1 MHNWKLSRNGWGDSA
16 HEYGDQTRSYDFSR
30 VREVLAIVGLTPI
43 EEDRG
48 PGRRTEVHTATVEEP
63 VVASRSE
70 QAILRDMS
78 IGTDQQFQIQEALE
92 LLADMLDALEEIPD
106 VLDRML
112 VAEAQFDAANW
123 RRRLQALLRAEAPE
137 VPDDQNDLFGD

>member
-1 MHNWKLSRNGWGDSA
+1 MSMEIKPDRMISLGHGKYW
-16 HEYGDQTRSYDFSR
+16 RSD
-30 VREVLAIVGLTPI
+30 AIVGLTPI

-48 PGRRTEVHTATVEEP
+48 PGRRTEVYTATVEDP

-70 QAILRDMS
+70 QVILRDMS

-92 LLADMLDALEEIPD
+92 MLADMLDSLEEISD

-112 VAEAQFDAANW
+112 VAEAQFDVANW
-123 RRRLQALLRAEAPE
+123 RGRLQALLRADGPE
-137 VPDDQNDLFGD
+137 VPDDQNDLFG

>member
-1 MHNWKLSRNGWGDSA
+1 MSMEIRPDRMISLG
-16 HEYGDQTRSYDFSR
+16 YGKYWRSD
-30 VREVLAIVGLTPI
+30 AIVGLTPI

-48 PGRRTEVHTATVEEP
+48 PGRRTDVYTATVEEP

-123 RRRLQALLRAEAPE
+123 RRRLQALLRADVPE

>member
-1 MHNWKLSRNGWGDSA
+1 MSMEIRLDRMISLG
-16 HEYGDQTRSYDFSR
+16 YGKYWRSD
-30 VREVLAIVGLTPI
+30 AIVGLTPI

-48 PGRRTEVHTATVEEP
+48 PGRRTEVYTATVEEP